1 MDIIHHMI
9 ILCMYVCVFVCVC
22 VCVYFCVC
30 ACVLVL
36 GNISVNIV
44 IVINLL
50 NQFSELNNIL
60 KTGLSIYWLSLYN
73 QHI

>member
-1 MDIIHHMI
+1 MF
-9 ILCMYVCVFVCVC
+9 VCVFVCVRAW

-50 NQFSELNNIL
+50 NQFSELKYILKIWFINIL
-60 KTGLSIYWLSLYN
+60 VKI
-73 QHI
+73 I